1 MSILKLL
8 LSDVRGIYIPQKFYC
23 VFNLSY
29 WNINSDT
36 VEGID
41 DLSSPE
47 NDFYWD
53 TWEIVLN
60 NAFFIDKDGHKW
72 TLYQDVDLW
81 AICDDLMTDEEKY
94 NFGFDE

>member
-1 MSILKLL
+1 MSGINLL

-23 VFNLSY
+23 VFNLSD

-47 NDFYWD
+47 NEFYWD

-60 NAFFIDKDGHKW
+60 SAFFIDKDGHKW
-72 TLYQDVDLW
+72 VLYQDGELW
-81 AICDDLMTDEEKY
+81 AICYELMTDEEKH

>member
-1 MSILKLL
+1 MSGIKLL
-8 LSDVRGIYIPQKFYC
+8 LSKARGIYIPQNFYES
-23 VFNLSY
+23 FNLSD

-36 VEGID
+36 VNGID
-41 DLSSPE
+41 DLSDPE

-53 TWEIVLN
+53 TWEDVLN

-72 TLYQDVDLW
+72 VLYQDGELW
-81 AICDDLMTDEEKY
+81 AICYELMTDEEKH